1 MTIQNIN
8 DFDNL
13 LDSVVKTHNQIKT
26 HIVDLYKYAVQ
37 HAIDS
42 GDWSVL
48 CRLFVKLLKNNIC
61 SAVHLNNV
69 LKATNE
75 NLMFCYVK
83 ERIKQ
88 KEGFDKT
95 KTQIVEFWAFVESEK
110 QKQAAFNESKLLESL
125 KNIIKKATR
134 NNIESE
140 KIKTAF
146 GLAVAEIK

>member
-75 NLMFCYVK
+75 NLMFYYVK